1 MPELLQLF
9 VAGVA
14 TGAVYALAAIGF
26 TLLWQTSQTVN
37 FAQGEFVMLP
47 AFIVLSAMNL
57 GLPFPVATIVGIAA
71 SLLVLGFLF
80 KQTVVD
86 ETARHGALPLV
97 ISTIALGLLLKEGVK
112 DAAGAAALPFPPLGG
127 TSSLA
132 IGDAMLPVHSLVA
145 IVFAVAAVAGLQ
157 AFLERTALGRS
168 IQATAQNPAVARVLG
183 IPVER
188 MIRYAFLINAAL
200 TALASLLIT
209 PVYLASFANGE
220 WLGLCTFVAA
230 LAGGL
235 NLRGAIVGGLALGFI
250 DNLAAAYLSATWRG
264 ALPLV
269 ILIAVVLFRPQGL
282 FGRSGES
289 AA

>member
-1 MPELLQLF
+1 MPDILQLL

-26 TLLWQTSQTVN
+26 TLLWQTSQIVN
-37 FAQGEFVMLP
+37 FAQGEFVMVP

-57 GLPFPVATIVGIAA
+57 GLAFPVAIIVGIAA
-71 SLLVLGFLF
+71 SVLVLGLLF
-80 KQTVVD
+80 KQVVVD
-86 ETARHGALPLV
+86 ETIRQGALPLA

-112 DAAGAAALPFPPLGG
+112 DVAGAAALPFPPLGG
-127 TSSLA
+127 SSA
-132 IGDAMLPVHSLVA
+132 VGIGDALLPVHSLVA
-145 IVFAVAAVAGLQ
+145 IVVAAAAIAGLQ
-157 AFLERTALGRS
+157 AFLDRTPLGRS

-200 TALASLLIT
+200 TALASILIT
-209 PVYLASFANGE
+209 PVYLASSANGE

-250 DNLAAAYLSATWRG
+250 DNLAAAYLPATLRG

-269 ILIAVVLFRPQGL
+269 ILIAVALFRPQGL
-282 FGRSGES
+282 FGRSEEP

>member
-1 MPELLQLF
+1 MVDVLQLF
-9 VAGVA
+9 VAGLA

-26 TLLWQTSQTVN
+26 TLLWQTSQTIN

-47 AFIVLSAMNL
+47 AFFVLSAMNL
-57 GLPFPVATIVGIAA
+57 GLPFSLAIIVGIAA
-71 SLLVLGFLF
+71 SLVVLGFLF
-80 KQTVVD
+80 KQTIVD
-86 ETARHGALPLV
+86 ETIRQGALPLV

-112 DAAGAAALPFPPLGG
+112 DAAGPAAQPFPPLGG
-127 TSSLA
+127 AGTVS
-132 IGDAMLPVHSLVA
+132 IGEALLPVHSLIA
-145 IVFAVAAVAGLQ
+145 IVVAVAAVAGLQ
-157 AFLERTALGRS
+157 AFLDRTPLGRS
-168 IQATAQNPAVARVLG
+168 IQATAQNAAVARVLG

-188 MIRYAFLINAAL
+188 MIGYAFLINAAL
-200 TALASLLIT
+200 TALASILVT

-282 FGRSGES
+282 LGRSEEP

>member
-1 MPELLQLF
+1 MPEVLQLL
-9 VAGVA
+9 VAGLA

-26 TLLWQTSQTVN
+26 TLLWQTSQTIN

-47 AFIVLSAMNL
+47 AFIVLLAMHL
-57 GLPFPVATIVGIAA
+57 GLPFPAAILIGIAA

-86 ETARHGALPLV
+86 QTIRHGALPLA
-97 ISTIALGLLLKEGVK
+97 ISTIALGLLIKEVVK
-112 DAAGAAALPFPPLGG
+112 DAAGATALPFPPLGG
-127 TSSLA
+127 TSNLV
-132 IGDAMLPVHSLVA
+132 IGDAMLPVHSVVV
-145 IVFAVAAVAGLQ
+145 IVVAVAAIGGLQ
-157 AFLERTALGRS
+157 TFLDRTPLGRS

-183 IPVER
+183 IPVAR
-188 MIRYAFLINAAL
+188 MIRYVFLINAAL
-200 TALASLLIT
+200 TALASILVT
-209 PVYLASFANGE
+209 PVYLASYTSGE
-220 WLGLCTFVAA
+220 WLGLCTFVAT

-250 DNLAAAYLSATWRG
+250 DNLAAAYLSPTWRG

-282 FGRSGES
+282 LGRSEEP

>member
-1 MPELLQLF
+1 MPEVLQLL
-9 VAGVA
+9 VAGLA

-37 FAQGEFVMLP
+37 FAQGEFVMVP
-47 AFIVLSAMNL
+47 AFIVLLAMNI
-57 GLPFPVATIVGIAA
+57 GLPFPAAILIGIAA

-80 KQTVVD
+80 KRAVVD
-86 ETARHGALPLV
+86 QIGRHGALPLA
-97 ISTIALGLLLKEGVK
+97 ISTIALGLVIKEGVK
-112 DAAGAAALPFPPLGG
+112 DFAGPAALPFPPLGG
-127 TSSLA
+127 ASSLA
-132 IGDAMLPVHSLVA
+132 IGDAVLPVHSLIA
-145 IVFAVAAVAGLQ
+145 IVVAVAAIAGLQ
-157 AFLERTALGRS
+157 AFLDRTPLGRS

-188 MIRYAFLINAAL
+188 MVRYAFLINAAL
-200 TALASLLIT
+200 TALASILVT
-209 PVYLASFANGE
+209 PIYLASFTNGE

-250 DNLAAAYLSATWRG
+250 DNLAAAFLSATWRG

-269 ILIAVVLFRPQGL
+269 ILIAVALFRPRGL
-282 FGRSGES
+282 LGREES

>member
-1 MPELLQLF
+1 MPDILQLF
-9 VAGVA
+9 VAGIA
-14 TGAVYALAAIGF
+14 TGALYALAAIGL
-26 TLLWQTSQTVN
+26 TLLWQTSRTVN
-37 FAQGEFVMLP
+37 FAQGEFVMVP

-57 GLPFPVATIVGIAA
+57 GVPFPVAIIVGILA

-80 KQTVVD
+80 KQIVVD
-86 ETARHGALPLV
+86 ETIRHGALPLA

-112 DAAGAAALPFPPLGG
+112 DAAGTAALPFPPLGG
-127 TSSLA
+127 TSAVA
-132 IGDAMLPVHSLVA
+132 IGDALLPVHSLVA
-145 IVFAVAAVAGLQ
+145 IVIAVAAVAGLQ
-157 AFLERTALGRS
+157 AFLERTPLGRS
-168 IQATAQNPAVARVLG
+168 IQATAQNPAVARILG

-188 MIRYAFLINAAL
+188 MVRYAFLINAAL
-200 TALASLLIT
+200 TALASILIT
-209 PVYLASFANGE
+209 PVYLASFTNGE

-250 DNLAAAYLSATWRG
+250 DNLAAAFLSATGRG

-282 FGRSGES
+282 FGRSEEPT
-289 AA
+289 A

>member
-1 MPELLQLF
+1 MPDLLQLF

-26 TLLWQTSQTVN
+26 TLLWQTSQTIN

-47 AFIVLSAMNL
+47 AFIVLSTMSL
-57 GLPFPVATIVGIAA
+57 GLPFPVAVVVGIAA

-86 ETARHGALPLV
+86 ETIRQGALPLA

-112 DAAGAAALPFPPLGG
+112 DAAGTAALPFPPLG
-127 TSSLA
+127 SSSAVA
-132 IGDAMLPVHSLVA
+132 IGDALLPVHSLIA
-145 IVFAVAAVAGLQ
+145 IVVAVAAVAGLQ
-157 AFLERTALGRS
+157 AFLDRTPLGRS

-188 MIRYAFLINAAL
+188 MTRYAFIINAAL
-200 TALASLLIT
+200 TALASILVT
-209 PVYLASFANGE
+209 PVYLASFVNGE

-235 NLRGAIVGGLALGFI
+235 NLRGAIVGGLALGFV
-250 DNLAAAYLSATWRG
+250 DNLAAAYLPATLRG

-269 ILIAVVLFRPQGL
+269 ILIAVVLLRLQGL
-282 FGRSGES
+282 FGRSEES
-289 AA
+289 AT

>member
-26 TLLWQTSQTVN
+26 ALLWQTSQTIN

-57 GLPFPVATIVGIAA
+57 GLPFPLAIIIGIAA

-86 ETARHGALPLV
+86 ETIRHGALPLV

-112 DAAGAAALPFPPLGG
+112 GAAGPEAQPFPPLGG
-127 TSSLA
+127 TAAVS
-132 IGDAMLPVHSLVA
+132 IGDALLPVHSLVA
-145 IVFAVAAVAGLQ
+145 IVVAVAAIAGLQ
-157 AFLERTALGRS
+157 AFLDRTPLGRS
-168 IQATAQNPAVARVLG
+168 IQATVQNPAVARVLG

-200 TALASLLIT
+200 TALASILIT

-250 DNLAAAYLSATWRG
+250 DNLAAAYLPATGRG

-269 ILIAVVLFRPQGL
+269 ILIAVALFRPQGL
-282 FGRSGES
+282 FGRSEES

>member
-1 MPELLQLF
+1 MPEILQLL
-9 VAGVA
+9 VAGLA

-26 TLLWQTSQTVN
+26 TLLWQTSQTIN
-37 FAQGEFVMLP
+37 FAQGEFVMVP
-47 AFIVLSAMNL
+47 AFIVLLAMNL
-57 GLPFPVATIVGIAA
+57 GLPFPLAILIGIAA

-80 KQTVVD
+80 KQAIVD
-86 ETARHGALPLV
+86 QIARHGTLPLA
-97 ISTIALGLLLKEGVK
+97 ISTIALGLLIKEGVK
-112 DAAGAAALPFPPLGG
+112 DFAGAAALPFPPLGS

-132 IGDAMLPVHSLVA
+132 IGEALLPVHSLIA
-145 IVFAVAAVAGLQ
+145 IVVAVAAIAGLQ
-157 AFLERTALGRS
+157 AFLDRTPLGRS

-188 MIRYAFLINAAL
+188 MIGYAFLINAAL
-200 TALASLLIT
+200 TALASILVT

-235 NLRGAIVGGLALGFI
+235 NLRGALVGGLALGFI
-250 DNLAAAYLSATWRG
+250 DNLAAAFFSPTWRG

-269 ILIAVVLFRPQGL
+269 IIIAVALFRPQGL
-282 FGRSGES
+282 LGRSEEP
-289 AA
+289 AT

>member
-1 MPELLQLF
+1 MPEILQLL

-26 TLLWQTSQTVN
+26 TLLWQTSQTIN

-47 AFIVLSAMNL
+47 AFIVLSVMNL
-57 GLPFPVATIVGIAA
+57 GLPFPVAIIIGIAA

-80 KQTVVD
+80 KQTVID

-112 DAAGAAALPFPPLGG
+112 AAAGPEAQPFPPLGS
-127 TSSLA
+127 TSNLA
-132 IGDAMLPVHSLVA
+132 IGDALLPVHSLVA
-145 IVFAVAAVAGLQ
+145 IVIAVAAIVGLQ
-157 AFLERTALGRS
+157 AFLDRTPLGRS

-188 MIRYAFLINAAL
+188 MIRYAFLVNAAL
-200 TALASLLIT
+200 TALASILIT
-209 PVYLASFANGE
+209 PVYLASFSNGE

-250 DNLAAAYLSATWRG
+250 DNLAAAYMSATLRG

-269 ILIAVVLFRPQGL
+269 ILIAVVLLRPQGL
-282 FGRSGES
+282 FGRSEEP

>member
-1 MPELLQLF
+1 MPEILQLF

-57 GLPFPVATIVGIAA
+57 GLPFPVAIIIGIAA

-86 ETARHGALPLV
+86 ETIRHGALPLL

-112 DAAGAAALPFPPLGG
+112 AAAGPEAQPFPPLGG

-132 IGDAMLPVHSLVA
+132 IGDALLPVHSLVA
-145 IVFAVAAVAGLQ
+145 IVVAVAAIAGLQ
-157 AFLERTALGRS
+157 AFLDRTPLGRS
-168 IQATAQNPAVARVLG
+168 IQATAHNPAVARVLG

-200 TALASLLIT
+200 TALASILIT

-235 NLRGAIVGGLALGFI
+235 TLRGAIVGGLALGFI
-250 DNLAAAYLSATWRG
+250 DNLAAAYLPASGRA

-269 ILIAVVLFRPQGL
+269 ILLAVALFRPHGL
-282 FGRSGES
+282 FGRSEEP
-289 AA
+289 A

>member
-1 MPELLQLF
+1 MPEILQLL
-9 VAGVA
+9 VAGLA

-26 TLLWQTSQTVN
+26 TLLWQTSNTIN
-37 FAQGEFVMLP
+37 FAQGEFVMVP
-47 AFIVLSAMNL
+47 AFIVLLALNI
-57 GLPFPVATIVGIAA
+57 GLPFPAAILVGIAA

-86 ETARHGALPLV
+86 RTSGHGALPLA
-97 ISTIALGLLLKEGVK
+97 ISTIALGLLIKEGAK
-112 DAAGAAALPFPPLGG
+112 DFAGAAALPFPPLGG

-132 IGDAMLPVHSLVA
+132 IGDALLPVHGLIAV
-145 IVFAVAAVAGLQ
+145 VVAAAAIAGLQ
-157 AFLERTALGRS
+157 AFLDRTPLGRS

-188 MIRYAFLINAAL
+188 MIGYAFLINAAL
-200 TALASLLIT
+200 TALASILVT
-209 PVYLASFANGE
+209 PVYLASSANGE

-235 NLRGAIVGGLALGFI
+235 NLRGAIVGGLAFGFV
-250 DNLAAAYLSATWRG
+250 DNLAAAFFSATWRG

-269 ILIAVVLFRPQGL
+269 ILIAVALFRPQGL
-282 FGRSGES
+282 LGRSEEP
-289 AA
+289 AT

>member
-1 MPELLQLF
+1 MADVLQLF
-9 VAGVA
+9 VAGLA

-26 TLLWQTSQTVN
+26 TLLWQISQTIN

-47 AFIVLSAMNL
+47 AFFVLSAMNL
-57 GLPFPVATIVGIAA
+57 GLPFPVAIIVGIVA

-86 ETARHGALPLV
+86 ETIRHGVLPLV
-97 ISTIALGLLLKEGVK
+97 ISTVALGLLLKEGVK
-112 DAAGAAALPFPPLGG
+112 DAAGPAAQPFPPLGG
-127 TSSLA
+127 ASTVSM
-132 IGDAMLPVHSLVA
+132 GDALLPVHSLIA
-145 IVFAVAAVAGLQ
+145 IMVAVAAVAGLQ
-157 AFLERTALGRS
+157 AFLDRTPLGRS

-183 IPVER
+183 IPIER
-188 MIRYAFLINAAL
+188 MIGYAFLINAAL
-200 TALASLLIT
+200 TALASILVT

-282 FGRSGES
+282 LGRSEEP